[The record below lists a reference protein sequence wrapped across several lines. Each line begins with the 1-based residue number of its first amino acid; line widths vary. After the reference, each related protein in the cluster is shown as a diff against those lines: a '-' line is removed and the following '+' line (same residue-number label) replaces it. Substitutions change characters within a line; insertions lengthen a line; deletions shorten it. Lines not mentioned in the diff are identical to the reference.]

1 MATKNIEK
9 INFNVTPAL
18 KKEVELLASS
28 YNKNL
33 SVFMVE
39 VCTHLVKNN
48 AQRIKEQKAR
58 ASEPINFGDVAAPK
72 TVKKKAKSTGKTT
85 DGGTPSGAN

>member
-58 ASEPINFGDVAAPK
+58 ASEPINFGGELDNK
-72 TVKKKAKSTGKTT
+72 TAKKNKKSSKGGG
-85 DGGTPSGAN
+85 DGEKV